1 MQAKTR
7 QPLSIMGKTENRK
20 GVKAMRGKSRKSGA
34 DNSLEQAKKAISK
47 REHQL
52 RYSEAVRAGHAFEDI
67 EKTAARYKVKPGKM
81 IALCLS
87 NDVLVTYGKA
97 GQIQC
102 DKTALE
108 RAFIKTDIDARAFEI
123 R

>member
-7 QPLSIMGKTENRK
+7 QPLSIMEKTENRK
-20 GVKAMRGKSRKSGA
+20 GVKAMRGKSRKSSA

-52 RYSEAVRAGHAFEDI
+52 RYSEAVRAGHTFEDI
-67 EKTAARYKVKPGKM
+67 DRTAARYNVKPNNVIM
-81 IALCLS
+81 LCLR
-87 NDVLVTYGKA
+87 NRVLVTYGKA

-102 DKTALE
+102 DRTALE
-108 RAFIKTDIDARAFEI
+108 HSLKYKDIDMRSIEI